1 MVAIV
6 VHGGAI
12 NPLDEKFNKGVSEA
26 VETGIDLLLKGGSAV
41 EAATEAIRVMEDNP
55 IFNAGTGSWLNLKGE
70 VEMDAIIVDGFSNKT
85 GAVAAIKKVKNPI
98 LVARK
103 VMEETDHILLVGEGA
118 TEFARYFGFREYD
131 PATEERR
138 RGWQELREKLMK
150 GEQTSLLAY
159 WSKISKFAKLGD
171 TVGAVALDKDGR
183 IAAGTS
189 SGGFPMK
196 LPGRVGD
203 VPIINASTYAG
214 PRCGVSLTGHGEV
227 IMQNIVARNVAQLVE
242 NGLDPQAA
250 LTEAFT
256 SVLRSLPSKGSG
268 VLLGGVSLDF
278 RGRVGGVRNTELMPH
293 AYAVDSRKVVL
304 NFGTILRV

>member
-1 MVAIV
+1 MVAVV

-12 NPLDEKFNKGVSEA
+12 NPLDEKFNKGVSQA
-26 VETGIDLLLKGGSAV
+26 VENAVDLLLRGGSAV
-41 EAATEAIRVMEDNP
+41 DAVTEAIRVMEDNP

-85 GAVAAIKKVKNPI
+85 GAVAAVKNVKNPI

-118 TEFARYFGFREYD
+118 TEFARYFGFEEYN
-131 PATEERR
+131 PVTEERR
-138 RGWQELREKLMK
+138 RDWENLRQKLLR
-150 GEQTSLLAY
+150 GEPTSLLTY
-159 WSKISKFAKLGD
+159 WSKISKFAKIGD
-171 TVGAVALDKDGR
+171 TVGAVALDKDGK

-203 VPIINASTYAG
+203 VPIINASTYA
-214 PRCGVSLTGHGEV
+214 RFQCGVSLTGHGEV
-227 IMQNIVARNVAQLVE
+227 IMQNMVARSVAQLVE
-242 NGLDPQAA
+242 KGLAPQDA
-250 LTEAFT
+250 LTQVFT
-256 SVLRSLPSKGSG
+256 EVLKSLPGGGAG
-268 VLLGGVSLDF
+268 VLLGGICLDSK
-278 RGRVGGVRNTELMPH
+278 GRVGAVRNTELMPH